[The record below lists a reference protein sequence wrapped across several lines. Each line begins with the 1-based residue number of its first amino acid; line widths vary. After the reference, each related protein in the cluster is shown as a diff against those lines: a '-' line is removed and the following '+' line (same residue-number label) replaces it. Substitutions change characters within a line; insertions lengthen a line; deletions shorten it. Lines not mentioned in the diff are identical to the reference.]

1 MTLTI
6 LVAPSGFKESL
17 SVDDVTRAIGDGIRR
32 AMPEARIL
40 NAPMVDGG
48 EGTVKALVR
57 ATGGQ
62 IIAAR
67 VTGPVGD
74 PVDSFLGLLG
84 GPGPRT
90 AVIETAA
97 AAGLSLVPRD
107 RRNPMLT
114 TSFGVGELILAA
126 LDQGVERILIG
137 CGDSGINDG
146 GAGLAQALGARLLD
160 EQGAEIGAGG
170 GELLWLHQIDVSGLD
185 PRLGRVRIDA
195 AVNWHN
201 MLLGPKGVAR
211 VFGPQKGATPSQVE
225 DLDAAMRRWAA
236 AIRATTGHD
245 VGAAR
250 GAGASGGLGA
260 GLIAFAG
267 ATLHP
272 RFDIIQ
278 EYLDFDRLLA
288 EADLV
293 ITAEGSL
300 DGQSPFGKVPCEVGR
315 RAEAQGVPTIALA
328 GTIGRGVDQTFD
340 HGISAFASIL
350 KRPCTLE
357 EAIRDGEKLLRRATE
372 DALRMMSVGLRLSG
386 QKRAA

>member
-278 EYLDFDRLLA
+278 DYLDFDRLLA
-288 EADLV
+288 KADLV

-300 DGQSPFGKVPCEVGR
+300 DGQSPYGKVPCEVGR
-315 RAEAQGVPTIALA
+315 RAEACGVPTIALA

>member
-17 SVDDVTRAIGDGIRR
+17 SVDDVTRAIGEGIRR
-32 AMPEARIL
+32 AMPQARIL
-40 NAPMVDGG
+40 SAPMVDGG
-48 EGTVKALVR
+48 EGTVQALVR
-57 ATGGQ
+57 ATGGR
-62 IIAAR
+62 IIPAR
-67 VTGPVGD
+67 VTGPVGE

-90 AVIETAA
+90 AVIEMAA

-107 RRNPMLT
+107 QRNPMLT
-114 TSFGVGELILAA
+114 TSYGVGELILAA
-126 LDQGVERILIG
+126 LDLNVERILIG

-160 EQGAEIGAGG
+160 FDDAEIGLGG
-170 GELLWLHQIDVSGLD
+170 GELLWLHRIDTTGLD
-185 PRLGRVRIDA
+185 PRLGRVQIDA

-245 VGAAR
+245 VGLAR

-278 EYLDFDRLLA
+278 QYLDFDRLLDQ
-288 EADLV
+288 ADLV

-315 RAEAQGVPTIALA
+315 RAEARGVPTIALA
-328 GTIGRGVDQTFD
+328 GTIGRGVDQTLD

-357 EAIRDGEKLLRRATE
+357 EAIRDGEKLLRRAAE
-372 DALRMMSVGLRLSG
+372 DALRMMSVGLRLSD